1 MREIVEK
8 SGKFLASHIG
18 DFVFEHHCADV
29 PRLVEPRLSLSHFAE
44 AMFMPVYGVE
54 DFEVTAVAVAV
65 SVANFEYIEFLLR
78 MLVIDAKFNGC
89 NVADCHNKNDA
100 LLLVFPKISASLSD
114 KTKTECVFISFS
126 SLAYRM
132 VVVLHIYPTIFLLEA
147 DNSLFSRNWLKYL
160 R

>member
-65 SVANFEYIEFLLR
+65 SVANFEYLEFLLR
-78 MLVIDAKFNGC
+78 MLVIDDKFNGFD
-89 NVADCHNKNDA
+89 VSVCHNKNDA
-100 LLLVFPKISASLSD
+100 LILVFPKLAHRYPIK
-114 KTKTECVFISFS
+114 KT
-126 SLAYRM
+126 
-132 VVVLHIYPTIFLLEA
+132 P
-147 DNSLFSRNWLKYL
+147 
-160 R
+160 

>member
-1 MREIVEK
+1 MPKELKGLPYRISFKVLQIYGKFLSALPLRKIVKK

-65 SVANFEYIEFLLR
+65 SVAYFEYLEFLLR
-78 MLVIDAKFNGC
+78 
-89 NVADCHNKNDA
+89 
-100 LLLVFPKISASLSD
+100 LLVVD
-114 KTKTECVFISFS
+114 
-126 SLAYRM
+126 
-132 VVVLHIYPTIFLLEA
+132 
-147 DNSLFSRNWLKYL
+147 D
-160 R
+160 

>member
-1 MREIVEK
+1 MREIVDK

-65 SVANFEYIEFLLR
+65 SVATLSTLSFFFACSLL
-78 MLVIDAKFNGC
+78 M
-89 NVADCHNKNDA
+89 
-100 LLLVFPKISASLSD
+100 ISSMVLMSLSVII
-114 KTKTECVFISFS
+114 KTM
-126 SLAYRM
+126 R
-132 VVVLHIYPTIFLLEA
+132 
-147 DNSLFSRNWLKYL
+147 
-160 R
+160 